1 MNSFP
6 SKRFALVRI
15 IIAMAT
21 GQSIWRSKGVKWVT
35 MGWLGFITENLVL
48 SHNREQII
56 STYGDDN
63 YHIAYN
69 ILSTMACSSIA
80 YGFFKHGKVGGA
92 TLSRRGRG
100 IHAVAFTVQALGLV
114 GLSQL
119 APALQIP
126 VAFGGEGPG
135 FKTSPQSSS
144 QEKPPVSV
152 GTGERKL
159 YVRCPIDFR
168 PRNPNGDIY
177 GIDRVTRH
185 PALWILAFTFLGPAF
200 TTLYP
205 THAVMYAF
213 PTVFA
218 YIGGAHTDYRYRRGN
233 GGTLSPEKDA
243 VTSNVPFGAMVT
255 GKQSWSALADEMKW
269 TNAAL
274 AVLMAAALA
283 AKRL

>member
-1 MNSFP
+1 MSAGQ
-6 SKRFALVRI
+6 AL
-15 IIAMAT
+15 
-21 GQSIWRSKGVKWVT
+21 WKSKGVKWVT

-56 STYGDDN
+56 ANFGDDN

-69 ILSTMACSSIA
+69 ILSTAACSSIA

-92 TLSRRGRG
+92 TLPRRGVG
-100 IHAVAFTVQALGLV
+100 LHVLAFGLQGLGLI

-126 VAFGGEGPG
+126 VTFGGVAP
-135 FKTSPQSSS
+135 KTDSQNGAQSVTISADAS
-144 QEKPPVSV
+144 AGGK
-152 GTGERKL
+152 ERKL

-168 PRNPNGDIY
+168 PRNSKGEVY

-185 PALWILAFTFLGPAF
+185 PALWILAFAFLGPAF

-205 THAVMYAF
+205 TQVVMYVF

-218 YIGGAHTDYRYRRGN
+218 FIGGEHTDYRYRRGN
-233 GGTLSPEKDA
+233 GGVLSPEKDA
-243 VTSNVPFGAMVT
+243 TTSNIPFAAMLA
-255 GKQSWSALADEMKW
+255 GKQKLSALGDEMKW
-269 TNAAL
+269 TNAGL
-274 AVLMAAALA
+274 AVLTAAAFA
-283 AKRL
+283 AKRFR